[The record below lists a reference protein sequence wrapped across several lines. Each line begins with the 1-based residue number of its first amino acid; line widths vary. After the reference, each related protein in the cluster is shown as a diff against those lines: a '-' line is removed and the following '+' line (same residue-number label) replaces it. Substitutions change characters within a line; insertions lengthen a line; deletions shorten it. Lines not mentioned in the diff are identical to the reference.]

1 MNENEEPMM
10 MMSSMPQHNGNGY
23 IGSTNYLPQNFSSNV
38 QYIPDTLA
46 KPPFNTPFMR
56 EASQRHSRNYIPAQ
70 NGNQSR
76 FIQSRGEGNI
86 ADHYF
91 NYHQNNQHQMV
102 SFISQHLKH
111 NTRQIFIVLASI
123 LNILTL
129 FIMISGPRIS

>member
-10 MMSSMPQHNGNGY
+10 MMNSIPHNGNGY
-23 IGSTNYLPQNFSSNV
+23 IGSTNYLPQNFTTNV

-56 EASQRHSRNYIPAQ
+56 EASQRHSRNYNPAQ
-70 NGNQSR
+70 NVNQTR

-102 SFISQHLKH
+102 
-111 NTRQIFIVLASI
+111 
-123 LNILTL
+123 
-129 FIMISGPRIS
+129 RIIPQL